1 MSLLAGGQPSGYSTF
16 APSPPSAGPR
26 PRASWLSR
34 LFLAWCAPLL
44 SLGNEKQLDLDDTW
58 VLDEEDSCSAA
69 VAQLEHHWAR
79 SGSLVA
85 AFVRCYGGV
94 YGCVGLVLAV
104 AYGCDLAGPLILNKV
119 VTLVSTPES
128 DATLIWKWL
137 GVLFGSRV
145 LKAVLFAHV
154 YATTQVI
161 AMRFTSALKSV
172 LFQKALRLST
182 ESRAT
187 RSTGDLVN
195 LYTTDVSNLL
205 LAAYYVH
212 ELWILPIEIGAALY
226 CLHDILGAA
235 TWAGVSV
242 ILLVLCLNQVLA
254 KVMATAFEGIMRLKD
269 ERMASVHEAFGAI
282 QTVKLHAWE
291 DKVAAKIHDIRER
304 ELAFIWRYLLVGAFN
319 IFTLWGAPMA
329 VSTATFAVYALYLQ
343 QTLSA
348 ASVFT
353 ALALFRLMQEPLRS
367 FPKIVTGMIQAHVS
381 LQRLM
386 TYYALPERLPE
397 AMATTPVSPDVAI
410 AVCDATLAWIRA
422 GDALFHSLSLEIK
435 EGDLVVLHGRVGS
448 GKSSLLAALLGD
460 MERRAGSVFLG
471 GSVAYCSQTPW
482 IQHMS
487 IRDNICFGSH
497 YEKKKYLKVL
507 EACGL
512 IADLQALPG
521 GDKTEIGAKGLNLS
535 GGQKARIALARA
547 CYSDADIF
555 LLDAPFAAVDA
566 IVAAEIFQKCILGL
580 LRHKTRLL
588 VTYNTEIIASN
599 IVDSVLKLC
608 DGQLVQTRT
617 IDKAPLGPPP
627 VSPLLG
633 VRVGYRRTASEKLR
647 ATPSISPSPAFA
659 SVQQLVE
666 DGFAPLVARAS
677 SFARES
683 GQLVRDEERHNGRVS
698 RHVFLSYFRAMG
710 GVSVCVFLVVVQCVW
725 QGLMQGSD
733 FFLASWT
740 AQDDAAQ
747 EENATS
753 NVVLYACLALGSSA
767 LVLVRTLT
775 VSIGGLHAARHL
787 CAGMTTSLLRAPMS
801 FFDAT
806 PVGRILN
813 RFSDDVSR
821 VDFQLP
827 FAFGSLLATGFSVL
841 CTLITASIV
850 AKYVGLAIL
859 PLLLLYVR
867 LGLYYLQP
875 ARELQ
880 RLQKVTQ
887 SPVLAHLAEANDGCA
902 VIRAFHVA
910 DRFTHENAANID
922 ANNRVVYASII
933 TNQWFALRM
942 QLLGALVVVLL
953 TTGLTLLKDTLSPGV
968 IGLAFNY
975 SLAVD
980 AGLEGLLQVW
990 SWLETSMVSP
1000 ERLQEYMDVLPETTS
1015 DAALVVP
1022 EPSWPRFGE
1031 VAFENVSLR
1040 YTPSSANVLCDV
1052 SFRIKAGEKIG
1063 VVGRTGAGKSSVASA
1078 LFRLYPLASGRI
1090 LLDGVDTSTVDMRL
1104 LRSRLSIITQSPIL
1118 FKGTLRGYLD
1128 PFGDCSDDDLWRA
1141 LEKVE
1146 LRPLVAALDATLDA
1160 ALEENGEN
1168 LSVGER
1174 QMLCMA
1180 RALLSDAQVVVMD
1193 EATAAV
1199 DAETDAKLQRV
1210 LRSEFKE
1217 ATVLTIAHRLD
1228 TVLDANR
1235 IMVLDAG
1242 RVVQFGSPMSLIARG
1257 EGHFYHL
1264 VKEGG
1269 YIDRVGS

>member
-1 MSLLAGGQPSGYSTF
+1 MSLLAAQPAGYSTF
-16 APSPPSAGPR
+16 APAPLSAGGSRR
-26 PRASWLSR
+26 PKASWLSR
-34 LFLAWCAPLL
+34 LFLAWCAPIL
-44 SLGNEKQLDLDDTW
+44 SLGNDKQLDLDDTW
-58 VLDEEDSCSAA
+58 KLEPEDTCSAA
-69 VAQLEHHWAR
+69 VAQLKQHWTS
-79 SGSLVA
+79 SGSLVL

-94 YGCVGLVLAV
+94 YACVGLVLAI
-104 AYGCDLAGPLILNKV
+104 AYGCDLAGPLILNEV
-119 VTLVSTPES
+119 VTLMSAPGS
-128 DATLIWKWL
+128 DTTLIWKWL
-137 GVLFGSRV
+137 AVLFGSRV
-145 LKAVLFAHV
+145 LKALLFAHV
-154 YATTQVI
+154 YATTQVV
-161 AMRFTSALKSV
+161 AMRFTAALKSL

-182 ESRAT
+182 ES

-212 ELWILPIEIGAALY
+212 ELWILPVEIGVALY
-226 CLHDILGAA
+226 CLYDILGPA

-242 ILLVLCLNQVLA
+242 ILLVLCVNHVLA

-269 ERMASVHEAFGAI
+269 ERMARIHEAFGAI

-291 DKVAAKIHDIRER
+291 DKVAAKLHGIRER

-319 IFTLWGAPMA
+319 IFALWGAPMA

-343 QTLSA
+343 HPLSA

-367 FPKIVTGMIQAHVS
+367 FPKIITGMIQARVS
-381 LQRLM
+381 LQRLR
-386 TYYALPERLPE
+386 TFYTLPERLPE
-397 AMATTPVSPDVAI
+397 ATATTPAAPDVAI
-410 AVCDATLAWIRA
+410 ALCDATFAWSRT
-422 GDALFHSLSLEIK
+422 GDALFRSLSLDVK
-435 EGDLVVLHGRVGS
+435 QGDLVVLHGKVGS

-460 MERRAGSVFLG
+460 MERRAGSLYLG

-487 IRDNICFGSH
+487 IRDNICFGAA

-512 IADLQALPG
+512 IPDLQALSA

-535 GGQKARIALARA
+535 GGQKARVALARA

-555 LLDAPFAAVDA
+555 LLDAPLAAVDA
-566 IVAAEIFQKCILGL
+566 VVAADIFQKCVLGL
-580 LRHKTRLL
+580 LRHKTRVL
-588 VTYNTEIIASN
+588 VTYNTEIIGSKV
-599 IVDSVLKLC
+599 VDSVLKLC

-617 IDKAPLGPPP
+617 IDKTPLGPPP
-627 VSPLLG
+627 ISPLLG
-633 VRVGYRRTASEKLR
+633 GRVGYHRTASEKLR
-647 ATPSISPSPAFA
+647 TNPSLSPSPAFA

-683 GQLVRDEERHNGRVS
+683 GQLVRDEERQNGRVS
-698 RHVFLSYFRAMG
+698 RHVFLSYFRSMG
-710 GVSVCVFLVVVQCVW
+710 GVGVCVFLIFVQCAW
-725 QGLMQGSD
+725 QGLLQGSD

-740 AQDDAAQ
+740 AQDDLTQ
-747 EENATS
+747 QENATR
-753 NVVLYACLALGSSA
+753 NVSLYACLALGSSA

-787 CAGMTTSLLRAPMS
+787 CAGMTTSLLSAPMT

-813 RFSDDVSR
+813 RYSDDVSR

-841 CTLITASIV
+841 CTLVTTCIV
-850 AKYVGLAIL
+850 AQYVGLSIL
-859 PLLLLYVR
+859 PLLLVYGR

-887 SPVLAHLAEANDGCA
+887 SPVLAHLAESSDGCA

-910 DRFTHENAANID
+910 DRFTLENAAKID
-922 ANNRVVYASII
+922 ANNRTVYASIV

-942 QLLGALVVVLL
+942 QLLGALVVLLL
-953 TTGLTLLKDTLSPGV
+953 TTGLTLLKDSLSPGV

-975 SLAVD
+975 SLAID
-980 AGLEGLLQVW
+980 AGLEGLIQVW

-1000 ERLQEYMDVLPETTS
+1000 ERLQEYVDVLPETTRGP
-1015 DAALVVP
+1015 ALVVP
-1022 EPSWPRFGE
+1022 EPSWPRFGD
-1031 VAFENVSLR
+1031 VVFENVSLR
-1040 YTPSSANVLCDV
+1040 YPPSSTNVLVDV
-1052 SFRIKAGEKIG
+1052 SFRIKAGEKVG
-1063 VVGRTGAGKSSVASA
+1063 VVGRTGAGKSSVALA

-1090 LLDGVDTSTVDMRL
+1090 LLDGVDASTVDMRL

-1146 LRPLVAALDATLDA
+1146 LRSRVASYAATLDA
-1160 ALEENGEN
+1160 PLEENGEN

-1180 RALLSDAQVVVMD
+1180 RALLSDAQIVVLD
-1193 EATAAV
+1193 EATASV

-1210 LRSEFKE
+1210 LRSEFKD

-1257 EGHFYHL
+1257 EGHFYNL